1 MSNSEAVRTKKY
13 FIGAN
18 TSAGFINYGDDIF
31 ANLKKLYVIKGG
43 PGTGKSTFMKKIAVK
58 AEEKGY
64 DVEYYYCSSDPT
76 SLDGIVIPSLG
87 IGVTDG
93 TPPHIFEARYPG
105 AKEEYLNLGEFWN
118 SEFLFLCR
126 DRIEEISAKK
136 SGCFSSAYKYLSVS
150 ESVRAEKERTLLTCY
165 EKEKAEK
172 AISRFMKTVGAG
184 AKYVLIPRQIS
195 AFSMNGV
202 SEFDTYKRE
211 SDRIIYI
218 RDKRGI
224 SPFLFDEIIKK
235 AAEQKLKTYVSR
247 DCLGRVN
254 AIEFPEKSVAI
265 LLGDGDN
272 VINSERFI
280 MNEKLCGVR
289 KKLRFLT
296 ALENELKDCALS
308 ELREAKEYHFIL
320 EDIYKEAMDFRS
332 LEKME
337 KAFILKI
344 IK

>member
-1 MSNSEAVRTKKY
+1 MSDSEAVRTKKY

-18 TSAGFINYGDDIF
+18 TSRGFINYGDEVF

-43 PGTGKSTFMKKIAVK
+43 PGTGKSTFMKKIARR

-64 DVEYYYCSSDPT
+64 DVEYYYCSSDPS
-76 SLDGIVIPSLG
+76 SLDGIVIPMLG

-118 SEFLFLCR
+118 SDFLSLCR
-126 DRIEEISAKK
+126 DRIEEISANKG
-136 SGCFSSAYKYLSVS
+136 GCFSTAYKYLSVA
-150 ESVRAEKERTLLTCY
+150 ESVRAEKERTLITCY

-172 AISRFMKTVGAG
+172 AICRFMKTVGIG
-184 AKYVLIPRQIS
+184 TKYALIPRQIS
-195 AFSMNGV
+195 AFSMNGET
-202 SEFDTYKRE
+202 EFDTYNKECERVTN
-211 SDRIIYI
+211 I

-224 SPFLFDEIIKK
+224 STFIFDEIIKK
-235 AAEQKLKTYVSR
+235 AAEQELKTYVSR

-254 AIEFPEKSVAI
+254 AVAFPEKSVTV
-265 LLGDGDN
+265 LLGDGEK
-272 VINSERFI
+272 VINCERFI
-280 MNEKLCGVR
+280 ANEKLSAVR

-296 ALENELKDCALS
+296 ALENELKDCALA
-308 ELREAKEYHFIL
+308 ELQMAKEHHFTL

-337 KAFILKI
+337 KAFISKI